1 MRRTHLK
8 AQLEDLVDRTGRV
21 EDMLEVLAGI
31 YRERAR
37 TSRYRTDPDLHDAML
52 ATADVLDGA
61 SAVVAGIFDEDA

>member
-37 TSRYRTDPDLHDAML
+37 TPDYRTDPELHDAML
-52 ATADVLDGA
+52 ATADVLAGA
-61 SAVVAGIFDEDA
+61 SEVVAGIFGEDD

>member
-1 MRRTHLK
+1 
-8 AQLEDLVDRTGRV
+8 
-21 EDMLEVLAGI
+21 MLDVLAGI

>member
-21 EDMLEVLAGI
+21 EDMLDVLAGI

-37 TSRYRTDPDLHDAML
+37 HPEYVELRDEMH
-52 ATADVLDGA
+52 ATADVLDAA
-61 SAVVAGIFDEDA
+61 SEAVAGIFDEDA

>member
-8 AQLEDLVDRTGRV
+8 AKLEDLVDRTGRV

-52 ATADVLDGA
+52 ATADVLAGA
-61 SAVVAGIFDEDA
+61 SEVVAGIFSEDD